1 MTRDEK
7 YDIYKIRILSIN
19 SVNLYGKTICHSLLN
34 IAVLYKYKYMSNY
47 NIIV

>member
-7 YDIYKIRILSIN
+7 YDIYKIKILSIN
-19 SVNLYGKTICHSLLN
+19 CVNSHDKAICQTLLN
-34 IAVLYKYKYMSNY
+34 IAIIYKYMSNY